1 MDVQEG
7 IIEDVKKDIPKEDSD
22 DEIVDKQGLKSNSG
36 VKPITKT
43 LNKEVVDK
51 AAERASNQAVEEAM
65 NRIP

>member
-7 IIEDVKKDIPKEDSD
+7 IIEDVNKKDEESE

-43 LNKEVVDK
+43 LKKEVVDK
-51 AAERASNQAVEEAM
+51 AAERATN
-65 NRIP
+65 